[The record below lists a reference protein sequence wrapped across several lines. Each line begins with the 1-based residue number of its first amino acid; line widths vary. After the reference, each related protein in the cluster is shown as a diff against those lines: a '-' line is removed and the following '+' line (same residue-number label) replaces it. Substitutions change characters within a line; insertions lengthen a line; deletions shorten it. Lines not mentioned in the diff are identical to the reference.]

1 MRVNFL
7 ISITHQENQSWQGS
21 IEWLDTGKV
30 IHFRS
35 ELELIGLIT
44 EAANADKKEGTNF
57 RNWDMSKMLY
67 AAK

>member
-35 ELELIGLIT
+35 ELELISLIA
-44 EAANADKKEGTNF
+44 EAANADKKGSENF
-57 RNWDMSKMLY
+57 RNWEMSKMLY

>member
-7 ISITHQENQSWQGS
+7 ISITHQENQSWQGC

-35 ELELIGLIT
+35 ELELLSLIT
-44 EAANADKKEGTNF
+44 EATNADKKDSEKF
-57 RNWDMSKMLY
+57 RNWEMSKMLY
-67 AAK
+67 VAK

>member
-7 ISITHQENQSWQGS
+7 VSITHQENQSWQGS
-21 IEWLDTGKV
+21 IEWLDTGKI

-35 ELELIGLIT
+35 ELELISLIA
-44 EAANADKKEGTNF
+44 EAANANKKEGISY
-57 RNWDMSKMLY
+57 RNWEMSKVLY